1 MDSANRGFVAL
12 GSRTRAATIAVAC
25 ASALCIV
32 TNVLGI
38 AFRDSIE
45 THAIN
50 PVTALLFLADVAV
63 FLLAYVVAV
72 VLFSVW
78 LHRAVRN
85 LAGLGRT
92 ETKYSPTA
100 AVGSFFIPFVNIV
113 RPWRVMKELWLA
125 SEPGAPADGSK
136 WQKSGTGT
144 PLLET
149 WWGFFIA
156 SCGVKWWT
164 PHSLRAFAGLVS
176 AGLVTIAGI
185 HCVRLM
191 RDIALRQNAIAA
203 RLGFR
208 SDEPYR

>member
-85 LAGLGRT
+85 RCA
-92 ETKYSPTA
+92 A
-100 AVGSFFIPFVNIV
+100 AVEVLLIGGADPARDNGRGSTPMKLAEMTTGKGGSGSAAAKEQQAEIV
-113 RPWRVMKELWLA
+113 RLLTQYG
-125 SEPGAPADGSK
+125 GALP
-136 WQKSGTGT
+136 
-144 PLLET
+144 
-149 WWGFFIA
+149 
-156 SCGVKWWT
+156 
-164 PHSLRAFAGLVS
+164 R
-176 AGLVTIAGI
+176 
-185 HCVRLM
+185 
-191 RDIALRQNAIAA
+191 
-203 RLGFR
+203 
-208 SDEPYR
+208 